1 VTSPS
6 PNPVNLNPLGT
17 FASFVAVLAIFLF
30 FTGWI
35 YRWAYFNYFELELNN
50 LNFPAQSFL
59 LVPIQ
64 VILGDI
70 GRLGWSVLVTL
81 AVIGLVKATL
91 WLLQPSLSET
101 STSAQSRFTQFLE
114 GLHRFPFFQGVRWLT
129 DLFPQPLR
137 QELVIVAWVLI
148 ALFYLAQ
155 WQGNEDAKR
164 DAVNQSTT
172 RPIITLVSPSDKFA
186 MGATL
191 DNKLADDE
199 KKTPEYPLLNN
210 VRIFGDVQQFRE
222 LYAKGTSRADS
233 SWRLLIESGNW
244 LYIFK
249 TLPEPSDLHPF
260 VLAVNTGDGRVQ
272 SIILSR
278 PKVNP

>member
-1 VTSPS
+1 VTSAP
-6 PNPVNLNPLGT
+6 PTPANPNPLGA

-35 YRWAYFNYFELELNN
+35 YRWAYFGFFEIELNS
-50 LNFPAQSFL
+50 LNFPAQSFP

-64 VILGDI
+64 VILGDV
-70 GRLGWSVLVTL
+70 GRLGWSVLATL
-81 AVIGLVKATL
+81 AVIGLIKATL

-101 STSAQSRFTQFLE
+101 SNSAQSRFTQFLE

-137 QELVIVAWVLI
+137 QDLVIVAWILI

-155 WQGNEDAKR
+155 WQGYEDAKR
-164 DAVNQSTT
+164 DAVNQRTT

-186 MGATL
+186 MAATL
-191 DNKLADDE
+191 DNELAGNE
-199 KKTPEYPLLNN
+199 KKIPEYPLLKNL
-210 VRIFGDVQQFRE
+210 RIFGDVQQFRD
-222 LYAKGTSRADS
+222 LYNNGTNSTDS
-233 SWRLLIESGNW
+233 SWRLLIESGSW

-249 TLPEPSDLHPF
+249 TLPKPSDLHPL

-278 PKVNP
+278 PEVNP